1 MSREKE
7 PSAASPNARPRIRS
21 RAGVAITAVEAASP
35 AAEGGLASGG
45 RLLSINGSPVRDE
58 LDLFFFTSD
67 AELDVEFLH
76 PDGSRAEASI
86 AKGRDVA
93 LGIEVEP
100 LRPRRCRNR
109 CVFCFI
115 DQNPPGLRSGLY
127 FKDED
132 FRLSFTHG
140 HYLTAT
146 DLGPADLDRIVEQRL
161 SPLYI
166 SVHAARHDL
175 RCRLL
180 GVKPSR
186 TPNLLKTLRFFAT
199 NRIAFH
205 CQVVLCPNWNDG
217 PELDRT
223 LDDLESLGAA
233 CLSVAVVPVG
243 LTSHRKGLEPLE
255 APTPEWA
262 RAVISQLA
270 PRRQLASHQE
280 RFLAATGRWRVLLAD
295 EFYLLAGTGPPAYS
309 EEEIDCQ
316 IENGVGMVA
325 SFWQGW
331 DEARERLAQSPARS
345 PTPSSVSEAGRK
357 RVALLTGKLGEKVLQ
372 PLAAELNA
380 SKETEVRVVAL
391 ENSLFGPSVTVSG
404 LLPGGDL
411 DRALAEFG
419 DSVDLALL
427 PANALRPEDERFL
440 DDLTL
445 SDLRARNPGVRI
457 EAIAGGAVEILQAC
471 HSGPTP

>member
-7 PSAASPNARPRIRS
+7 TRAASPKTCPPIRS
-21 RAGVAITAVEAASP
+21 RSGVAITAVEAGSP
-35 AAEGGLASGG
+35 AAEAGLAPGG
-45 RLLSINGSPVRDE
+45 RLLSINGSAVRDE

-67 AELDVEFLH
+67 PQLDVQFLR
-76 PDGSRAEASI
+76 PDGSRGEAAI
-86 AKGRDVA
+86 AKGGGLA
-93 LGIEVEP
+93 LGIEIEP
-100 LRPRRCRNR
+100 LHPRRCRNR

-115 DQNPPGLRSGLY
+115 DQNPPGLRSALY
-127 FKDED
+127 LKDED

-140 HYLTAT
+140 HYITAT
-146 DLGPADLDRIVEQRL
+146 DLTPADLDRIVEQRL

-166 SVHAARHDL
+166 SVHATRHDL

-186 TPNLLKTLRFFAT
+186 APNLLKTLRFLAE

-205 CQVVLCPNWNDG
+205 CQIVLCPNWNDG
-217 PELDRT
+217 EELDRT
-223 LDDLESLGAA
+223 LDDLKSLEPA

-243 LTSHRKGLEPLE
+243 LTAHREGLEPLE
-255 APTPEWA
+255 AATPEWA
-262 RAVISQLA
+262 GAVIPQLA
-270 PRRQLASHQE
+270 PRRQRASRQ
-280 RFLAATGRWRVLLAD
+280 GRLPAGAGRRRVLLAD
-295 EFYLLAGTGPPAYS
+295 EFYLLAGTEPPPYS
-309 EEEIDCQ
+309 QEEIDCQ

-331 DEARERLAQSPARS
+331 DKARERLAKPSARS
-345 PTPSSVSEAGRK
+345 SLASSVSKAGRK
-357 RVALLTGKLGEKVLQ
+357 RVAMLTGKLGEKILQ

-404 LLPGGDL
+404 LLPGADF
-411 DRALAEFG
+411 DRALAELG
-419 DSVDLALL
+419 DGADLVLL

-471 HSGPTP
+471 RSESTS